1 MISDSSESSLRP
13 SGRQIHDDDDDD
25 EVVVKVG
32 EEEVV
37 VVEDERSLYARL
49 CALLFPFMVVRP
61 SLKHTFSFHRVYTF
75 YTHVS

>member
-13 SGRQIHDDDDDD
+13 SGRQIHDD

>member
-1 MISDSSESSLRP
+1 MISDSSESSLGP
-13 SGRQIHDDDDDD
+13 SGRQIHDD